1 SGISST
7 MPGGGT
13 GSKSG
18 TSMATP
24 HVTGV
29 AALILASNPSLSFS
43 GLYQKLKDGALD
55 LGNAGFDNSTGWGRV
70 RAFNSIQGGGSAPPP
85 PVPLAMSLS
94 PASRYISVQ
103 QGSAAAGTNATVTL
117 TGDGAASKTWSA
129 AKRKSWTTLTTA
141 SGTGN
146 GTVAWTRN
154 TAGLTPGVYVDTIT
168 VTASGA
174 NGSPTRVI
182 DSLVITAAPVPLAMS
197 LSPASRYVSVQQGS
211 AAAGTNA
218 TVTLT
223 GDGAASK
230 TWSAAKRKSW
240 TTLTTSSG
248 TGNGTVAWTRNTA
261 GLTPGVYVDTITV
274 TASGA
279 NGSPTRVIDSLVIT
293 AAPVPLAI
301 STAPTSRRNNI
312 MQGADAGIDS
322 AMVNVT
328 GDGAASRWWS
338 AGSRKSWNTLTRSSG
353 QGSGM
358 VRWSRSSAG
367 LAPGVHVDT
376 IIVTM
381 AGASG
386 SPTVVID
393 SLVITAL
400 PVPLAMSVSP
410 S

>member
-218 TVTLT
+218 AVTLT

-240 TTLTTSSG
+240 TTLTSANG
-248 TGNGTVAWTRNTA
+248 TGSGTVAWTRNTA

-279 NGSPTRVIDSLVIT
+279 NGSPTRVISSLVIP
-293 AAPVPLAI
+293 APPVPPA
-301 STAPTSRRNNI
+301 R
-312 MQGADAGIDS
+312 S
-322 AMVNVT
+322 A
-328 GDGAASRWWS
+328 S
-338 AGSRKSWNTLTRSSG
+338 
-353 QGSGM
+353 
-358 VRWSRSSAG
+358 
-367 LAPGVHVDT
+367 
-376 IIVTM
+376 
-381 AGASG
+381 
-386 SPTVVID
+386 
-393 SLVITAL
+393 
-400 PVPLAMSVSP
+400 
-410 S
+410 